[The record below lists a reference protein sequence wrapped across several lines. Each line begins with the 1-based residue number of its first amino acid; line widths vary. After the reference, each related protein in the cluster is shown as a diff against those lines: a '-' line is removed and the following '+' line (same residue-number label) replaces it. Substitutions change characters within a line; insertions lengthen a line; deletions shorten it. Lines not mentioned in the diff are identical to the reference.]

1 MVSRILFNPNIEESI
16 ILEKLLKVGQ
26 FENINQIRINPF
38 LLETNKPSR
47 KVNFLGKL
55 LLKGAISNIS
65 GNTGQVSS
73 SVASLKRVSKNIFSK
88 KKRTH
93 LLKNQNHYH
102 HQIQEKVLQLY
113 HQVLIL

>member
-1 MVSRILFNPNIEESI
+1 MVSRILLNPNIEESI
-16 ILEKLLKVGQ
+16 ILAKLLKDGQ

-65 GNTGQVSS
+65 GSTGQASS
-73 SVASLKRVSKNIFSK
+73 SVASLKRVS
-88 KKRTH
+88 
-93 LLKNQNHYH
+93 
-102 HQIQEKVLQLY
+102 
-113 HQVLIL
+113 